1 MSLND
6 DIIYVSTNLNELYS
20 ESIITQTFTNET
32 NNSIELILAIPIYS
46 DILISQFTIKIGEN
60 EGISKIIEKEKSK
73 EKYTDSISEG
83 NTSVISY
90 SDDEKNLTFIIG
102 NILPKEKIILS
113 TTFLQSINSYDKS
126 YEYKMY
132 FDFPNFI
139 DNKGNKLIELEKQG
153 INCKIN
159 LNVNSPLT
167 RLIFLN
173 FEENVIKKNYLD
185 NNKKCDIEYIN
196 KKAIREPS
204 KIIK

>member
-6 DIIYVSTNLNELYS
+6 NIIYVSTNLNELYS
-20 ESIITQTFTNET
+20 ESIITQSFTNKT
-32 NNSIELILAIPIYS
+32 KNSIELILTIPIYS

-113 TTFLQSINSYDKS
+113 TTFLQSINSYDK
-126 YEYKMY
+126 
-132 FDFPNFI
+132 
-139 DNKGNKLIELEKQG
+139 
-153 INCKIN
+153 
-159 LNVNSPLT
+159 
-167 RLIFLN
+167 
-173 FEENVIKKNYLD
+173 
-185 NNKKCDIEYIN
+185 
-196 KKAIREPS
+196 
-204 KIIK
+204 